1 MRHAHS
7 GWPSDSEPTNAA
19 EAVQD
24 HLGALKGAFVRP
36 IAMDYRTGWLVVR
49 PAQHNQTLL
58 SLLK

>member
-1 MRHAHS
+1 MGHAHS
-7 GWPSDSEPTNAA
+7 GWHSGSEPTNAA

-24 HLGALKGAFVRP
+24 HLDALKSALVRP
-36 IAMDYRTGWLVVR
+36 IAMDYRTGWLVVG